1 MTDLRRRMQGTY
13 SLERLDMRS
22 GQGTFRLR
30 DDEKVLP
37 TAGWMILLVAYAV
50 ANSQNVLAQSSNDV
64 DGAVRVG
71 DRWVYETRDEM
82 TGFPKE
88 IYTEIVTEVS
98 PENAIV
104 NLTFSGSAV
113 SVFVTYDREWNCI
126 DNLIWKY
133 KPGNGQGMK
142 LPLAVGKAW
151 ETTFDASNTQ
161 TGANF
166 KGSSSSTVVAQ
177 EKITTPAGS
186 FDTFKIE
193 QRVREIDA
201 ANPSKL
207 TESQIVVWY
216 APQINHFVRRTI
228 LVKFAERT
236 RATRSEELAEFTRKL

>member
-1 MTDLRRRMQGTY
+1 
-13 SLERLDMRS
+13 MRT
-22 GQGTFRLR
+22 GQRTFRLR
-30 DDEKVLP
+30 DGGKVLP
-37 TAGWMILLVAYAV
+37 TSRWIILLVAVAV
-50 ANSQNVLAQSSNDV
+50 ANSQNVSAQFSNDV
-64 DGAVRVG
+64 DDTVRVG

-88 IYTEIVTEVS
+88 KYTEIVTGVS

-104 NLTFSGSAV
+104 NLTFSGSDV
-113 SVFVTYDREWNCI
+113 SVSVTYDREWNCI

-142 LPLAVGKAW
+142 LPLAVGKSW

-166 KGSSSSTVVAQ
+166 TGSSSSTVVAQ
-177 EKITTPAGS
+177 EQITTPVGT

-193 QRVREIDA
+193 QQVREIDA

-236 RATRSEELAEFTRKL
+236 RWMRSEELAEFTRKL

>member
-1 MTDLRRRMQGTY
+1 MLSEQRA
-13 SLERLDMRS
+13 LEWRS
-22 GQGTFRLR
+22 GGRVTPAAR
-30 DDEKVLP
+30 
-37 TAGWMILLVAYAV
+37 WMILLVTFAV
-50 ANSQNVLAQSSNDV
+50 TSSQNVSAQSSDDA
-64 DGAVRVG
+64 DGAVKVG

-88 IYTEIVTEVS
+88 KYTEIVTGVS

-104 NLTFSGSAV
+104 NLTFSGSDV
-113 SVFVTYDREWNCI
+113 SVSVTYDREWNCI

-142 LPLAVGKAW
+142 LPLAVGKSW

-161 TGANF
+161 TGAIF
-166 KGSSSSTVVAQ
+166 TGSSSSTVVAQ
-177 EKITTPAGS
+177 EQITTPAGT

-193 QRVREIDA
+193 QQVREIDA

-236 RATRSEELAEFTRKL
+236 RVMRSEELAEFTRKL

>member
-1 MTDLRRRMQGTY
+1 
-13 SLERLDMRS
+13 MRT
-22 GQGTFRLR
+22 GQGAFRLR
-30 DDEKVLP
+30 DGGEVLR
-37 TAGWMILLVAYAV
+37 TARRTILLIAFAV
-50 ANSQNVLAQSSNDV
+50 ANSQNVLAQFSNDV

-88 IYTEIVTEVS
+88 TYTEIVTEVS

-104 NLTFSGSAV
+104 NLTFSGSDV

-126 DNLIWKY
+126 DNLIWRY

-142 LPLAVGKAW
+142 LPLAVGKTW
-151 ETTFDASNTQ
+151 ETSFEASNTQ
-161 TGANF
+161 TGTNF

-177 EKITTPAGS
+177 EKITTPAGT

-193 QRVREIDA
+193 QQVREIDA

-207 TESQIVVWY
+207 TESQIAVWY

-236 RATRSEELAEFTRKL
+236 RGMWSEELAEFTRKL